1 MQFRKDRGERRER
14 DSFDGWGTFISLLTH
29 SLQESPI
36 RLNLSSVKNHVKERL
51 TETEENKKVLSL
63 FPTWKAH
70 YSSSFPHLK
79 SDPLLYLT
87 SLFFFLVPASP
98 PHKPTLYEWLAS
110 LSSTPAP
117 PPFSHWL
124 FHSLNP
130 TTPPS
135 FPFSSP
141 LLFLSVSLHCW
152 LFTPASWKP
161 KSSSVRLPLIK
172 L

>member
-1 MQFRKDRGERRER
+1 MGHFYFSL
-14 DSFDGWGTFISLLTH
+14 DSFAAGISNQAELIKREKPCEREADRDRRK
-29 SLQESPI
+29 QEGSFSFSY
-36 RLNLSSVKNHVKERL
+36 LES
-51 TETEENKKVLSL
+51 SL
-63 FPTWKAH
+63 FLKLP
-70 YSSSFPHLK
+70 SSEKRPP
-79 SDPLLYLT
+79 PLPNFT
-87 SLFFFLVPASP
+87 FFFFLVPASP

-110 LSSTPAP
+110 FSFTPAP
-117 PPFSHWL
+117 PPFAHWL

-141 LLFLSVSLHCW
+141 LLFLPVSFHCW